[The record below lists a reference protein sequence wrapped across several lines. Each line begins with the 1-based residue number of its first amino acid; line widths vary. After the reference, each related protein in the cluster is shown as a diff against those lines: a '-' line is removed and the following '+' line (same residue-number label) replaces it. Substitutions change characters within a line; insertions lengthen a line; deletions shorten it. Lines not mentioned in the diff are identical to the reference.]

1 MRFFPVLFLILSTFS
16 SAQQNFYVSPN
27 GLDSNDGLNSNSSF
41 KTIEK
46 AKQAVR
52 TFRQKNPQY
61 GKDVIVNLSSGNYI
75 LSKTLEFNKR
85 DGGNEKSRT
94 VFKKN
99 NLSKGKVFISGER
112 VISGWELHD
121 AEKNIWKAEIGDL
134 FARQIF
140 IRDKQSGQV
149 KKSIR
154 ARSDD
159 TPFKMREYGKGYKVQ
174 TKNIDFR
181 NWNNIRDMEVVS
193 NLYWVSTRV
202 PVLTNDKKK
211 KLVIEPEFWNHIHI
225 QWNVYQAPFNWLE
238 NALELVDSP
247 NEWYIDRLS
256 NPGKNTVYYHF
267 GNSNPADS
275 DIIVPALEKL
285 ISAKN
290 ADYIS
295 FENIQ
300 FQFTTWNGPSV
311 YIPEKQ
317 SNNGFRTGL
326 GDRYTEYAY
335 TTHHYK
341 NIAQIPGAVSFD
353 NSDNIKIS
361 GCTFQHIGST
371 AIEFSGSSSYN
382 LIENSAI
389 SEVAGS
395 GISFHNWT
403 SSDQVFYNGFTQ
415 LKKKSGNKAVGSGN
429 KIIQNTISD
438 VANEYFSS
446 CGIVIGYTQN
456 TEIRENTISDFPYS
470 GIAFISFTYDILKED
485 GTISN
490 PDKILYFGSNMVSE
504 NKIDCSEQILPDGGG
519 IYNLGYHGNE
529 INTPNSQR
537 TKIFNNTILN
547 QKFYQG
553 AIYLDKFSANI
564 DVYENYIDIKDNQS
578 ITQKHGNEVYGIAC
592 RYNSRNISIYRN
604 NINDRYL
611 PTSQYCID
619 GPCENVIVSKNEYF
633 SGFGKPNW

>member
-1 MRFFPVLFLILSTFS
+1 MKFIPLLFLFCCSLAFS
-16 SAQQNFYVSPN
+16 QQNFYVSAN
-27 GLDSNDGLNSNSSF
+27 GQNENDGLSLENPFPS
-41 KTIEK
+41 IEQ
-46 AKQAVR
+46 AKQAIR
-52 TFRQKNPQY
+52 LFSQKNPGYQ
-61 GKDVIVNLSSGNYI
+61 KDIIVNISPGVY
-75 LSKTLEFNKR
+75 TLTKPLDFTEK
-85 DGGNEKSRT
+85 DGGARIQKIIYR
-94 VFKKN
+94 KN
-99 NLSKGKVFISGER
+99 PSQNGEVKISGGKVIKN
-112 VISGWELHD
+112 WEIYD
-121 AEKNIWKAEIGDL
+121 ASKNIWKAEIGKEY
-134 FARQIF
+134 ARQVYVRDNHNKTVSKA
-140 IRDKQSGQV
+140 IRS
-149 KKSIR
+149 KS
-154 ARSDD
+154 DP
-159 TPFKMREYGKGYKVQ
+159 PFRMKEYRKGYKSK
-174 TKNIDFR
+174 TKGVDFR
-181 NWNNIRDMEVVS
+181 NWKNIRDMEVGS
-193 NLYWVSTRV
+193 NLYWVSTRI

-225 QWNVYQAPFNWLE
+225 QWNVYRAPFSWLE

-256 NPGKNTVYYHF
+256 NPGKNTIYYHF
-267 GNSNPADS
+267 GNKTPDTQE
-275 DIIVPALEKL
+275 IILPVTDKL
-285 ISAKN
+285 ISGKN
-290 ADYIS
+290 LQNVV
-295 FENIQ
+295 FENID
-300 FQFTTWNGPSV
+300 FEFTSWNGPSV

-326 GDRYTEYAY
+326 GDRYTEYSY

-382 LIENSAI
+382 LIENSTI
-389 SEVAGS
+389 SDVSGS

-415 LKKKSGNKAVGSGN
+415 VKKKSGNKAVGTGN

-446 CGIVIGYTQN
+446 CGIVIGYAQN

-564 DVYENYIDIKDNQS
+564 DVYENLIDIKGNQS
-578 ITQKHGNEVYGIAC
+578 ITQKHGNEVYGVAC

-619 GPCENVIVSKNEYF
+619 GSCENVIVSKNEYF
-633 SGFGKPNW
+633 SEFGKPNW